1 MIPVKRTTRDGHGRL
16 RTTDAVRPLLER
28 VQKLEASLD
37 RAAKRVEDA
46 RRVEAEKQRDASTAE
61 CVRNIYAKIAE
72 ADQRKEDQAFEMKLF
87 GRLLP
92 RTFGQRIGLDPC
104 DGTGGESR

>member
-1 MIPVKRTTRDGHGRL
+1 MTTVKRTTRDGYVSL
-16 RTTDAVRPLLER
+16 RTTDAVRPLLEG

-37 RAAKRVEDA
+37 RAAKRIEDA
-46 RRVEAEKQRDASTAE
+46 RRAKAEKRLDALVDGA
-61 CVRNIYAKIAE
+61 VQNIYAEITE

-92 RTFGQRIGLDPC
+92 PTTRERLFG
-104 DGTGGESR
+104 TEESK